1 MTKTIWQ
8 AFYHYLYL
16 SFRRIDANIDINLLT
31 DADANTDTNIRV
43 AMVICQFRC
52 IPTYRLFATRPQGT
66 VYGQRGLDSTVSLKT
81 DIKIV
86 LKDPIHKD

>member
-16 SFRRIDANIDINLLT
+16 SFRRTDANIDINLLT

-43 AMVICQFRC
+43 KYVKYVILGHS
-52 IPTYRLFATRPQGT
+52 IA
-66 VYGQRGLDSTVSLKT
+66 SS
-81 DIKIV
+81 
-86 LKDPIHKD
+86 

>member
-16 SFRRIDANIDINLLT
+16 SLRRTDANIDINLLT

-43 AMVICQFRC
+43 AMVICQYRS
-52 IPTYRLFATRPQGT
+52 IPTYRLFATRPEGT
-66 VYGQRGLDSTVSLKT
+66 VYGQRGLGLNCKP
-81 DIKIV
+81 
-86 LKDPIHKD
+86 KDRYQNRFKGPYS